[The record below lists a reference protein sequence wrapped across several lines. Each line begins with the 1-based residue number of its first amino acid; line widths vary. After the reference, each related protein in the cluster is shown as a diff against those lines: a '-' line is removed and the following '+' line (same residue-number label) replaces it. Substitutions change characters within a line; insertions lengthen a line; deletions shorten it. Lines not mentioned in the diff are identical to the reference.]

1 LKISL
6 LTRRFK
12 CGGSI
17 SNYCSETIKTINMP
31 DDIMN
36 FDLPVERSSIIKVLG
51 IGGGGN
57 NAVNHMFTKGIRDVN
72 FVVCNTDHQA
82 LASSPVP
89 IKVQI
94 GEALTEGMGAGSQ
107 PEKGRKAAMEN
118 LENVMDALG
127 GNTRMVF
134 ITTGMGGG
142 TGTGAIPVIAKACK
156 EAGLLTIAV
165 VTIPFKSEG
174 KVRIRYAIDGIT
186 ELKDHVDSLLV
197 INNEKLREIYGNQ
210 GVSTAFAKA
219 DDILTTAVKGIAE
232 IITVAGYINVDFAD
246 VETVMKNSGVA
257 IMGMGTASGENRAIR
272 AIENALASPLL
283 NSNDITGAKSILI
296 NISSGLGDL
305 ELTMDEL
312 GEITDYMYEVAS
324 DDALIIRGLSQ
335 DDTLG
340 ENISVIVIATG
351 FEANSIFHP
360 YKPKKP
366 KHIEVLDNKT
376 VIPPQLNPRATE
388 ETFTV
393 HEKKSRKSII
403 SDFDEKSQGEF
414 DFGNVP
420 GNNRRDNE
428 DEVFEEE
435 EDRPGATLRK
445 VKQMQKIMKK
455 EGLSNKTI
463 EENIET
469 FEDVP
474 AYVRRNMLLTSN
486 DKISESKLS
495 KFTLT
500 SDEEEGPVLRE
511 NNAYLNDNVD

>member
-1 LKISL
+1 MS
-6 LTRRFK
+6 
-12 CGGSI
+12 
-17 SNYCSETIKTINMP
+17 

-57 NAVNHMFTKGIRDVN
+57 NAVNHMFEKGIRDVN
-72 FVVCNTDHQA
+72 FIVCNTDRQS
-82 LASSPVP
+82 LVKSPVP
-89 IKVQI
+89 VKIQI
-94 GEALTEGMGAGSQ
+94 GESLTEGMGAGSQ
-107 PEKGRKAAMEN
+107 PEKGKKAAQEN
-118 LENVMDALG
+118 IKDVMNALS

-156 EAGLLTIAV
+156 DAGLLTIAV

-219 DDILTTAVKGIAE
+219 DDVLTTAVKGIAE
-232 IITVAGYINVDFAD
+232 IITVTGYINVDFAD

-257 IMGMGTASGENRAIR
+257 VMGMGAAAGENRAVR

-296 NISSGLGDL
+296 NISSGTGEH

-324 DDALIIRGLSQ
+324 EDALIIRGLSS
-335 DDTLG
+335 DNALG
-340 ENISVIVIATG
+340 ENISITVIATG
-351 FEANSIFHP
+351 FEANSIIQP
-360 YKPKKP
+360 TKPKKP
-366 KHIEVLDNKT
+366 KKVELLSTSYITPPRRIPEKIEESFK
-376 VIPPQLNPRATE
+376 
-388 ETFTV
+388 V
-393 HEKKSRKSII
+393 HEKGHKSII
-403 SDFDEKSQGEF
+403 TDFEEEAQGVF
-414 DFGNVP
+414 DFGMGSSDEAKSTRD
-420 GNNRRDNE
+420 GNSGNDDDSPANPE
-428 DEVFEEE
+428 I
-435 EDRPGATLRK
+435 TLRK
-445 VKQMQKIMKK
+445 VKQMQKILKK
-455 EGLSNKTI
+455 EGLSNKTMK
-463 EENIET
+463 ENIDT
-469 FEDVP
+469 LEDVP
-474 AYVRRNMLLTSN
+474 AYIRRNISLTSP
-486 DKISESKLS
+486 DAPSESKLS

-500 SDEEEGPVLRE
+500 SDDEDGPVLRE